1 MEIINYV
8 QKPEKHNF
16 VGFLQ
21 NRSNSYA
28 PKRKARS
35 AGSSAYIISE
45 KHFSFRRLFAGIWRA
60 AASTGS
66 FFTRKIKIIL
76 TVLGI
81 LFLAGALTGGAIY
94 LYLKIT
100 NHTGPIT
107 FCESEKNDY
116 DSLDKLMASF
126 AMDSPT
132 IAISEE
138 DLMDAMMMSTIG
150 VFTQP
155 VTYQNYKVKSGDTI
169 SGIVRKFGLSNIST
183 LISVNDIDNVRQLA
197 AGQKLKIPSIDGI
210 VYTVKKGDTIDSIV
224 AKYKIRLESLLDV
237 NELTTETLNVG
248 QVLFIPGVAL
258 DNVTLKNAL
267 GELFILPISASFR
280 WTSPY
285 GWRED
290 PIAKVRSFHTGVDM
304 ACPKGTPILAS
315 QSGRVVTVGLNRVY
329 GNYIIID
336 HGNGY
341 KTLYAHMSKTIAKK
355 GAWVNQGAKIG
366 LVGTTGYSTG
376 PHLHFTVY
384 KNNERI
390 NPMTVLK

>member
-21 NRSNSYA
+21 NRSDRYS

-150 VFTQP
+150 VFTQ
-155 VTYQNYKVKSGDTI
+155 G
-169 SGIVRKFGLSNIST
+169 
-183 LISVNDIDNVRQLA
+183 
-197 AGQKLKIPSIDGI
+197 
-210 VYTVKKGDTIDSIV
+210 
-224 AKYKIRLESLLDV
+224 KIRRYNKRNCQKVWIIKYFD
-237 NELTTETLNVG
+237 LN
-248 QVLFIPGVAL
+248 FC
-258 DNVTLKNAL
+258 K
-267 GELFILPISASFR
+267 
-280 WTSPY
+280 
-285 GWRED
+285 
-290 PIAKVRSFHTGVDM
+290 
-304 ACPKGTPILAS
+304 
-315 QSGRVVTVGLNRVY
+315 
-329 GNYIIID
+329 
-336 HGNGY
+336 
-341 KTLYAHMSKTIAKK
+341 
-355 GAWVNQGAKIG
+355 
-366 LVGTTGYSTG
+366 
-376 PHLHFTVY
+376 
-384 KNNERI
+384 
-390 NPMTVLK
+390 

>member
-8 QKPEKHNF
+8 QKPEKTNF
-16 VGFLQ
+16 IRFLK
-21 NRSNSYA
+21 RTSVSYN
-28 PKRKARS
+28 PKRKSQS
-35 AGSSAYIISE
+35 AGRSAYIISN
-45 KHFSFRRLFAGIWRA
+45 KQFSFKILFAGIWRGA
-60 AASTGS
+60 ACIGS
-66 FFTRKIKIIL
+66 FTAKKIKTIL
-76 TVLGI
+76 TVLAV
-81 LFLAGALTGGAIY
+81 LAMAGVITGTAIY
-94 LYLKIT
+94 YYLKIT
-100 NHTGPIT
+100 NHTGPVA
-107 FCESEKNDY
+107 FCESERNDY
-116 DSLDKLMASF
+116 DSLDKLMSNF
-126 AMDSPT
+126 AMDSSVIT
-132 IAISEE
+132 QTDEE
-138 DLMDAMMMSTIG
+138 LMDSLMIESSG

-155 VTYQNYKVKSGDTI
+155 VTFQTYKVKSGDTI
-169 SGIVRKFGLSNIST
+169 SGIIRKFGLSNIST
-183 LISVNDIDNVRQLA
+183 LISVNNIDNVRQLV

-224 AKYKIRLESLLDV
+224 SKYKIRLESLLDV
-237 NELTTETLNVG
+237 NELTTDTLTVG
-248 QVLFIPGVAL
+248 QVLFIPGVSL
-258 DNVTLKNAL
+258 DNLTLKNAL
-267 GELFILPISASFR
+267 GELFIIPISAPFR